1 MNLGQL
7 WSERKKILMVVLLV
21 VLLVVVLAR
30 QADLIPPG
38 PAGRVVRT
46 AVQPLTAAVAA
57 VDRFVANVW
66 TVLFRSKELA
76 AENEQLRHEVAVLRT
91 RNQQL
96 SDALAQLQ
104 RLSKLTA
111 RLSAISPAS
120 TRLNVTANVVGFSPN
135 FWVRSVTLDCGR
147 RDGVTTG
154 MPVVNQDGLVGF
166 VRDVSWGGA
175 LVQLLVDSDFAAGA
189 KIRETRDRG
198 IVRGT
203 GEMDRL
209 LLFLDNPQSQVQPG
223 YEVIT
228 SGLPAGSLFR
238 QGLVIGTIQ
247 GVEQTK
253 MGQPCA
259 IVKPRVRFDRLEEVV
274 VLLEPKPSEPL
285 AHPLPIP
292 PP

>member
-7 WSERKKILMVVLLV
+7 WSERKKIIMIALLV
-21 VLLVVVLAR
+21 ALLVVVLAR

-46 AVQPLTAAVAA
+46 AIQPLTAAVAA
-57 VDRFVANVW
+57 VDGVVANVW
-66 TVLFRSKELA
+66 TVLFHSKNLVV
-76 AENEQLRHEVAVLRT
+76 ENEQLRHEVAVLRT

-111 RLSAISPAS
+111 RLAAISPAS

-135 FWVRSVTLDCGR
+135 FWVRSVTLDCGI

-154 MPVVNQDGLVGF
+154 MPVVNQEGLVGF

-228 SGLPAGSLFR
+228 SGLPAGALFR

-259 IVKPRVRFDRLEEVV
+259 IVKPMVRFDRLEEVV
-274 VLLEPKPSEPL
+274 VLLEPKPKEPL
-285 AHPLPIP
+285 AQPLPIP